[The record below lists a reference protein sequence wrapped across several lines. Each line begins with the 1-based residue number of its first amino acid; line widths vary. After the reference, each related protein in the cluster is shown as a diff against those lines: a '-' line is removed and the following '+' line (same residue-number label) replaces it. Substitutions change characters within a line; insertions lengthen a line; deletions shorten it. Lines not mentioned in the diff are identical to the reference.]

1 MRCSMLAR
9 CTLTLAAIAGLA
21 ACGAGRVER
30 TAAGDIS
37 LSPVPTVETLIAAW
51 PAGSR
56 TAATQALARY
66 GAPDEHTASMLVW
79 HNRGPF
85 LHTIVHRDGA
95 PHAFPRMHEDV
106 LEHVIAYRVP
116 PELADELTAFNG
128 SLMVDRTR
136 GELSAR
142 CDQEAMNVLAFNLA
156 DELLTT
162 RATVTD
168 ARVTYA
174 LQAEAHASGRSAP
187 LAERLLFKVRG
198 SDTKDPD
205 SPLSPS
211 APPAPPARR

>member
-1 MRCSMLAR
+1 MRVTVLAR
-9 CTLTLAAIAGLA
+9 CAAALAAAGGLA
-21 ACGAGRVER
+21 GCGAGRVER
-30 TAAGDIS
+30 TAAGDIA
-37 LSPVPTVETLIAAW
+37 LSPVPTVETVIAAW
-51 PAGSR
+51 PASAR
-56 TAATQALARY
+56 SAATQTIARH

-79 HNRGPF
+79 HDRGPF
-85 LHTIVHRDGA
+85 LHTIVHRDGV

-106 LEHVIAYRVP
+106 VEHVIAYRVP

-128 SLMVDRTR
+128 SLKVDRTR

-168 ARVTYA
+168 ARVAYA
-174 LQAEAHASGRSAP
+174 LQSEAHAAGRYAP
-187 LAERLLFKVRG
+187 LTERLQFKVRG

-205 SPLSPS
+205 SPLSP
-211 APPAPPARR
+211 PTPLPRR